1 MSDVKTEVIMTDN
14 GDDDQWLYGDS
25 NSNLDPVIATSIE
38 DVKPVTEPI
47 GVPEDEEA
55 RLMEFLANPGPGS
68 IDVIPPLPIKELD
81 DVDPNRLRS
90 PETFL
95 GGSGIQ
101 AETLA
106 DPSNDSFETNTMISK
121 PEESTDV
128 SENMTEENQEDK
140 QVSSEDSEEDS
151 DDDVVVAA
159 GNFTLSSMENN
170 MATLSQQNNASPST
184 SGINLKRNNL
194 LTLTNIP
201 GMSTGTKH
209 QGKFNVEDFEGMGT
223 INGVPAHEYSIET
236 TEEKPWL
243 KPGADITDYFNYGFN
258 ENTWLAYCERQRKM
272 RCNESLVG
280 MATLAMHNQQGPM
293 STTSN
298 NMIPTIDIKPI
309 TKFQVPNVPPK
320 ENTIEVM
327 TAERREYSRKHFS
340 TPDLS
345 VPPPIIPTNFD
356 VPPPMIPSSIN
367 SIPPPGFGPPQINV
381 PYETDYYSHEPD
393 PYYNAFEPT
402 QDMQWN
408 QSWNSNIKSIE
419 NIPTLSNGD
428 AYNKARPD
436 LVRDKDYYASRVK
449 KEPEE
454 RVYERERDGR
464 NRYRERDRD
473 RDRDRERDRDRDRSR
488 HRESD
493 GIESPETTN
502 YKEEREYKHKS
513 HRHRS
518 RSRSHEKRSR
528 KHKSRSRS
536 GSRHRH
542 KKKKKKSEKNK
553 DEDNS
558 E

>member
-1 MSDVKTEVIMTDN
+1 MADSKTEETIADN

-25 NSNLDPVIATSIE
+25 NSNLDPVGTSVQ
-38 DVKPVTEPI
+38 DVKPTDFI
-47 GVPEDEEA
+47 GIVADEEA

-68 IDVIPPLPIKELD
+68 IDVPPPVKELIND
-81 DVDPNRLRS
+81 DPNRPRS
-90 PETFL
+90 PEIFL

-101 AETLA
+101 SESLVE
-106 DPSNDSFETNTMISK
+106 PLKDSVETNTIETATEEDSDA
-121 PEESTDV
+121 PEKI
-128 SENMTEENQEDK
+128 TEENNDDK
-140 QVSSEDSEEDS
+140 EISSEDSEEDS
-151 DDDVVVAA
+151 DDDIVVAA
-159 GNFTLSSMENN
+159 GNFTLSSMETN
-170 MATLSQQNNASPST
+170 MASLSQQNSSPST
-184 SGINLKRNNL
+184 AGINLKRNNL

-201 GMSTGTKH
+201 GMSAGSKH
-209 QGKFNVEDFEGMGT
+209 QGKFNVEDFESMGT

-280 MATLAMHNQQGPM
+280 MATLAMHNQQT
-293 STTSN
+293 STTTAN
-298 NMIPTIDIKPI
+298 NNLIPTLDVKSSP
-309 TKFQVPNVPPK
+309 KFQTPNPPPK

-367 SIPPPGFGPPQINV
+367 SIPPPGFAPPPLN
-381 PYETDYYSHEPD
+381 YEPEYYPHEPD

-419 NIPTLSNGD
+419 NIPTLANGD
-428 AYNKARPD
+428 SYNKSRPD
-436 LVRDKDYYASRVK
+436 LVRDKEYYASRVK
-449 KEPEE
+449 KEPED
-454 RVYERERDGR
+454 RAYEREREGR

-473 RDRDRERDRDRDRSR
+473 RDRERERDRDRERSR

-493 GIESPETTN
+493 GVESPETS

-553 DEDNS
+553 EEDNS

>member
-1 MSDVKTEVIMTDN
+1 MANLKTEETVDP

-25 NSNLDPVIATSIE
+25 NLNLDPLGTPVE
-38 DVKPVTEPI
+38 DVKPIAEPV
-47 GVPEDEEA
+47 GVVEDEEA

-68 IDVIPPLPIKELD
+68 IEVPLLVKELD
-81 DVDPNRLRS
+81 DDPNRLRS
-90 PETFL
+90 PEIFL
-95 GGSGIQ
+95 GGPGIQ
-101 AETLA
+101 TETLINT
-106 DPSNDSFETNTMISK
+106 SENVFETTTMETAT
-121 PEESTDV
+121 EEDSV
-128 SENMTEENQEDK
+128 SEKIDKDNNNDK
-140 QVSSEDSEEDS
+140 QLSSEDSEEDS
-151 DDDVVVAA
+151 DDDIVVAA

-170 MATLSQQNNASPST
+170 MVSLSQQNNASPST
-184 SGINLKRNNL
+184 AGINLKRNNL

-201 GMSTGTKH
+201 GISTGSKH
-209 QGKFNVEDFEGMGT
+209 QGKFNVEDFESLGT

-280 MATLAMHNQQGPM
+280 MATLAMHNQQI
-293 STTSN
+293 SINTTSN
-298 NMIPTIDIKPI
+298 NLIPTLDIKS
-309 TKFQVPNVPPK
+309 TSKFQTPNAPPK

-356 VPPPMIPSSIN
+356 IPPPMIPSSIN

-381 PYETDYYSHEPD
+381 PYEPEYYPHDPD

-428 AYNKARPD
+428 SYNKTRPD
-436 LVRDKDYYASRVK
+436 VVRDKEYYASRVK

-454 RVYERERDGR
+454 RVYERERDSR
-464 NRYRERDRD
+464 NRYRERERD
-473 RDRDRERDRDRDRSR
+473 RDRDRERDRERSR

-493 GIESPETTN
+493 GLESPETTN

-553 DEDNS
+553 EEDNS

>member
-1 MSDVKTEVIMTDN
+1 MASIKTEVTMSDN

-25 NSNLDPVIATSIE
+25 NSNLDPVGTLVE
-38 DVKPVTEPI
+38 DIKPTEPAGI
-47 GVPEDEEA
+47 LEDDEEA

-68 IDVIPPLPIKELD
+68 IEVPPTVKEL
-81 DVDPNRLRS
+81 VNEDPNRPRS
-90 PETFL
+90 PEIFL
-95 GGSGIQ
+95 GGTGIK
-101 AETLA
+101 AEALVK
-106 DPSNDSFETNTMISK
+106 PSEDLFETNLSEIATEVGINV
-121 PEESTDV
+121 PEKV
-128 SENMTEENQEDK
+128 AEENNEDK
-140 QVSSEDSEEDS
+140 QISSEDSEEDS
-151 DDDVVVAA
+151 DDDIVVAA

-170 MATLSQQNNASPST
+170 MVSLSQQNNASPST
-184 SGINLKRNNL
+184 AGINLKRNNL

-201 GMSTGTKH
+201 GMSSGNKH

-280 MATLAMHNQQGPM
+280 MSTLAMHNQQVSI
-293 STTSN
+293 STTNN
-298 NMIPTIDIKPI
+298 NMIPTLDVKSSA
-309 TKFQVPNVPPK
+309 KFQAPNNPPK

-340 TPDLS
+340 TPDLT

-356 VPPPMIPSSIN
+356 VPPPMIQNSIN
-367 SIPPPGFGPPQINV
+367 SIPPPGFGPPPINV
-381 PYETDYYSHEPD
+381 PYEPEYYPHEPD

-408 QSWNSNIKSIE
+408 QNWTPNVKSIE

-428 AYNKARPD
+428 SYNKE
-436 LVRDKDYYASRVK
+436 LVRDKEYYASRVK

-454 RVYERERDGR
+454 RTYERDRESR
-464 NRYRERDRD
+464 NRYRERERE
-473 RDRDRERDRDRDRSR
+473 RDRERDRDRDRERSR

-493 GIESPETTN
+493 GVESPETS

-553 DEDNS
+553 EDDNS

>member
-1 MSDVKTEVIMTDN
+1 MTEMSTEVVNMTDN

-25 NSNLDPVIATSIE
+25 NSNPPGISVENGKSPTKLV
-38 DVKPVTEPI
+38 
-47 GVPEDEEA
+47 GVVEDEEA

-68 IDVIPPLPIKELD
+68 IDGLTPIKKELD
-81 DVDPNRLRS
+81 NGDPNRPRS

-95 GGSGIQ
+95 GGAVIQ
-101 AETLA
+101 NDPLDKPTDMNNLVTSTIEEDIIPEKLAEQ
-106 DPSNDSFETNTMISK
+106 NN
-121 PEESTDV
+121 
-128 SENMTEENQEDK
+128 EDK
-140 QVSSEDSEEDS
+140 QMSSEDSEEDS
-151 DDDVVVAA
+151 DDDIVVAS
-159 GNFTLSSMENN
+159 GHFTLSSMENS
-170 MATLSQQNNASPST
+170 APILPQNNASPST
-184 SGINLKRNNL
+184 AGINLKRNNL
-194 LTLTNIP
+194 LTLTNIQ
-201 GMSTGTKH
+201 GMSSGNKN
-209 QGKFNVEDFEGMGT
+209 QGKFNVEDFESIGT

-280 MATLAMHNQQGPM
+280 MATLAMHNQQVP
-293 STTSN
+293 SSLNIAN
-298 NMIPTIDIKPI
+298 NNIIPTLEIKSNI
-309 TKFQVPNVPPK
+309 KFQAPNVPSPK

-345 VPPPIIPTNFD
+345 IPPPIIPTNFD

-367 SIPPPGFGPPQINV
+367 SIPPPGFGPPPINV
-381 PYETDYYSHEPD
+381 PYEPEYYPHEPD
-393 PYYNAFEPT
+393 PYYNTFEPT

-428 AYNKARPD
+428 SYNKARPD
-436 LVRDKDYYASRVK
+436 LVRDKEYYAARVK
-449 KEPEE
+449 KEPED
-454 RVYERERDGR
+454 RVYEREREGR

-473 RDRDRERDRDRDRSR
+473 RDRDRERDRERERSR

-493 GIESPETTN
+493 GVESPETS
-502 YKEEREYKHKS
+502 YKEERDYKHKS

-542 KKKKKKSEKNK
+542 KKKKKKSDKNK
-553 DEDNS
+553 EDDNS

>member
-1 MSDVKTEVIMTDN
+1 MTNTKPEETMVDN

-25 NSNLDPVIATSIE
+25 ISNLDPVVTLVE
-38 DVKPVTEPI
+38 DVKQTEI
-47 GVPEDEEA
+47 DGVQDEDEEA

-68 IDVIPPLPIKELD
+68 IDVPPPVKIID
-81 DVDPNRLRS
+81 DDPNRLRS
-90 PETFL
+90 PEIFL
-95 GGSGIQ
+95 SGPAVQ
-101 AETLA
+101 DDVLTDALDNSVETKIM
-106 DPSNDSFETNTMISK
+106 DTET
-121 PEESTDV
+121 EESIII
-128 SENMTEENQEDK
+128 SEKKTEENNEDK

-151 DDDVVVAA
+151 DDEIVVAA
-159 GNFTLSSMENN
+159 GNFTLSSIENN
-170 MATLSQQNNASPST
+170 MPSLTQQNSNANLSSA
-184 SGINLKRNNL
+184 GINLKRNNL

-201 GMSTGTKH
+201 GISAGSKH

-280 MATLAMHNQQGPM
+280 MATLAMHNQQVAANV
-293 STTSN
+293 TN
-298 NMIPTIDIKPI
+298 NMIPTLEIKSS
-309 TKFQVPNVPPK
+309 TKFQAPNAPPPK
-320 ENTIEVM
+320 ENTIEIM

-340 TPDLS
+340 APDLS

-381 PYETDYYSHEPD
+381 PYEPEYYPHEPD
-393 PYYNAFEPT
+393 PYYNVFEPT

-419 NIPTLSNGD
+419 NIPTLANGD
-428 AYNKARPD
+428 SYNKSRPD
-436 LVRDKDYYASRVK
+436 LVRDKEYYASRVK

-454 RVYERERDGR
+454 RSYERERDNR
-464 NRYRERDRD
+464 NRYRERD
-473 RDRDRERDRDRDRSR
+473 RDRDRERDRDRDRERSR

-493 GIESPETTN
+493 GVESPETS
-502 YKEEREYKHKS
+502 YKDEREYKHKS

-553 DEDNS
+553 DDVS
-558 E
+558 T